1 MALGDSKETVRMAL
15 DTLRT
20 NKLRSGLTILGIVI
34 GVMTVIVIS
43 SVVNGLNNN
52 VSALVESLGSNVLFV
67 FRFPVF
73 TGRPTTEML
82 TRKQMTYEDAM
93 AIGQLPHVTAV
104 SPILQYQDHSTPF
117 GGGSTAIKGNGRSMK
132 NTALEGDVPA
142 LKDVTNLQVLDGRF
156 FNESDMERSAK
167 VVVLGHDTA
176 DELFG
181 IDNAV
186 GKEVEAAG
194 EIFTVV
200 GVLDREKQAFGGGK
214 NPDDNKAFFPIT
226 TFHQLH
232 PEQLDYW
239 ITLKYDD
246 AKNLSLVQDEVTEL
260 LRRRRKVANE
270 APDNFAVFGTDSLT
284 RLWNQI
290 TGGLFL
296 LLFAL
301 STVALMVGGVG
312 VMNIMLVSV
321 TERTREIGI
330 RKAIGATRLTIMAQF
345 TLEAVT
351 LCAIGGI
358 GGVLFGSLIGFGL
371 GFSPIP
377 SLVSIW
383 WVSLAFGSACGI
395 GLLFGIYP
403 AYKAASLNPIEALRY
418 E

>member
-1 MALGDSKETVRMAL
+1 MRIGDLKETVVMAL

-43 SVVNGLNNN
+43 SVVNGLNSS
-52 VSALVESLGSNVLFV
+52 VEGLVESLGSNVLFV

-73 TGRPTTEML
+73 GQRPTTEML
-82 TRKQMTYEDAM
+82 TRKQMTYDDAIAM
-93 AIGQLPHVTAV
+93 RALPHVVAV
-104 SPILQYQDHSTPF
+104 SPALQYTDNNAPGRS
-117 GGGSTAIKGNGRSMK
+117 GVTAIRAGSNSMQ
-132 NTALEGDVPA
+132 NTIITGDTA
-142 LKDVTNLQVLDGRF
+142 QQKDVTDLDVLEGRF
-156 FNESDMERSAK
+156 FNEGDQERSAK
-167 VVVLGHDTA
+167 VTVLGYDTA
-176 DELFG
+176 AELFPNQG
-181 IDNAV
+181 AI
-186 GKEVEAAG
+186 GKEVTVSG
-194 EIFTVV
+194 MLFTVI
-200 GVLDREKQAFGGGK
+200 GVLDKQKTAFGGGN
-214 NPDDNKAFFPIT
+214 NPQDNQAFFPIT
-226 TFHQLH
+226 TFHEMH

-246 AKNLSLVQDEVTEL
+246 QKNRVTVEDELTEL

-270 APDNFAVFGTDSLT
+270 KPDNFAIFGTDTLT
-284 RLWNQI
+284 RLWDQI

-301 STVALMVGGVG
+301 SSVALLVGGVG

-330 RKAIGATRLTIMAQF
+330 RKAIGATKQTILIQF

-351 LCAIGGI
+351 LCAVGGI
-358 GGVLFGSLIGFGL
+358 IGLFVGSAIALALKFVFISQL
-371 GFSPIP
+371 SPI
-377 SLVSIW
+377 
-383 WVSLAFGSACGI
+383 WVAVGFLSSCGI

-403 AYKAASLNPIEALRY
+403 AWKAANLNPIDALRY